1 MIAFAYQ
8 KMLLFKRMDAN
19 VKKLKLSY
27 LYEAAVMKI
36 EKRKISLR
44 YLRQMY
50 NNITHIQ
57 YKILTIK

>member
-1 MIAFAYQ
+1 MIASAYL

-36 EKRKISLR
+36 EKRKKSVI
-44 YLRQMY
+44 Y
-50 NNITHIQ
+50 
-57 YKILTIK
+57 

>member
-1 MIAFAYQ
+1 MIASAYL

-36 EKRKISLR
+36 EKRKKSVIYS
-44 YLRQMY
+44 RQVY
-50 NNITHIQ
+50 NITHIQ
-57 YKILTIK
+57 YKI